1 MKDVNLSIG
10 AGEILAIVGLNGSG
24 TRFFFSMDSTR
35 PIHYTGKS
43 TLAKILLR
51 ILDFDR
57 GTLLING
64 IDIRS
69 LDPVD
74 YHKHTS
80 AVFQGFSKFNSTVK
94 ENVGLGNVGKIGCIP
109 AIRQAVHLAEADG
122 LVGSLPK
129 GLRTVLE
136 TPGFES
142 IPYPGM
148 IGWNHQQRHGLSGGE
163 VSSYTAFSTL
173 T

>member
-1 MKDVNLSIG
+1 MAQVRVSL
-10 AGEILAIVGLNGSG
+10 E
-24 TRFFFSMDSTR
+24 TMDSTR
-35 PIHYTGKS
+35 SIRYTGKS

-57 GTLLING
+57 GSLLVNG
-64 IDIRS
+64 VDIRS

-80 AVFQGFSKFNSTVK
+80 AVFQGFSKFNSTVI
-94 ENVGLGNVGKIGCIP
+94 ENVGLGNVGKIGCMP
-109 AIRQAVHLAEADG
+109 AIRKAVHLAEADG

-148 IGWNHQQRHGLSGGE
+148 IGRNHQQRHGLSGGE
-163 VSSYTAFSTL
+163 VSSYADFSTL